1 MADRYQIGDRKVV
14 VSEFRDE
21 DGVLTSPSTVTGEV
35 KAPDGT
41 VTPLSPTE
49 ASAGIWRMTLP
60 AFTAPGV
67 WSWWIAGT
75 AGLIAADQGR
85 IIVERKATAAA

>member
-75 AGLIAADQGR
+75 AGVIAADQGR
-85 IIVERKATAAA
+85 IVVERKATAA

>member
-1 MADRYQIGDRKVV
+1 MTTRYQVGDRKVV
-14 VSEFRDE
+14 VSTFTVE
-21 DGVLTSPSTVTGEV
+21 DGTPTSPSTVTGEV

-41 VTPLSPTE
+41 VTPLTPTE
-49 ASAGIWRMTLP
+49 ASAGVWRMTLP

-75 AGLIAADQGR
+75 AGVIAADQGR
-85 IIVERKATAAA
+85 IIVERKSTAAA